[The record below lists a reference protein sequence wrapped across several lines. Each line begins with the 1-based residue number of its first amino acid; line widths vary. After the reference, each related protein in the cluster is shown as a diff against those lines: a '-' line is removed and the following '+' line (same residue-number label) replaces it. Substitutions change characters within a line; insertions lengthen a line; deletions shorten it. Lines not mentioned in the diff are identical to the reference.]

1 MNRGDATILFEVI
14 KKVRGND
21 NLPRSTTNKTLFK
34 LLVIGT
40 KTTESAT
47 SWYQK
52 KIFYND

>member
-47 SWYQK
+47 S
-52 KIFYND
+52 